1 MIRAFSTKSSTWNA
15 AKEAVAETVAE
26 TAGKKAGRLTAET
39 RANISGGM
47 ILSRIPIVT
56 SEPTPFAKQYY
67 QYMDGLKRQMMF
79 TFPSFLYYKRGT
91 LAERKYR
98 ELNKIPTQA
107 RDGVVYPE
115 GIPDVVNHRE
125 RSAAQ
130 QIALPPKGIEGT
142 RGAKKSAEES
152 EEDEIKPNSR
162 VTEADQ
168 QNNTKS
174 LERKLDRTL
183 YLLAQTKNGW
193 RFPSVVVNEKETI
206 DEAAKRGIHELGGPN
221 MNIWN
226 VSHTPAGFFKNGD
239 KREFY
244 VKSHIVQGQFEPAKD
259 VQDYAWLTKEEIQA
273 KVDGQYYQQLH
284 PLLNSV

>member
-1 MIRAFSTKSSTWNA
+1 MIRAFSTKSTAWNA
-15 AKEAVAETVAE
+15 AKEAVAETS
-26 TAGKKAGRLTAET
+26 GKKAGRLTAET

-67 QYMDGLKRQMMF
+67 EYMDGLKRRMMW
-79 TFPSFLYYKRGT
+79 TFPSFLYFKRGT

-125 RSAAQ
+125 RTMPQ
-130 QIALPPKGIEGT
+130 KIAVPTKDNEGS
-142 RGAKKSAEES
+142 RGAKKGTEEG
-152 EEDEIKPNSR
+152 EEDVIKPNSR
-162 VTEADQ
+162 ITEADK
-168 QNNTKS
+168 QNDVKS

-193 RFPSVVVNEKETI
+193 RFPSVVINEKETI
-206 DEAAKRGIHELGGPN
+206 DEAAKRGIHELGGPD

-244 VKSHIVQGQFEPAKD
+244 VKSHIVQGEFKPSRD
-259 VQDYAWLTKEEIQA
+259 VQDFAWLTKEEIQA
-273 KVDGQYYQQLH
+273 KVDDQYYQQLH